1 MTWILGEDEKG
12 YYYEK
17 VDDTVQGSDKSHN
30 KCVDLFY
37 QTIQELDKR
46 VLFEDDIKEL
56 YSLAGCLKSL
66 YSCIVDYERARII
79 TYSERQNLLKYINEV
94 KSLIYRKSK
103 ICVIF

>member
-1 MTWILGEDEKG
+1 MKWLLREDDKG

-46 VLFEDDIKEL
+46 VLFEEDVKEL
-56 YSLAGCLKSL
+56 YALAICLNTL
-66 YSCIVDYERARII
+66 YSCIVEFERRRII
-79 TYSERQNLLKYINEV
+79 TYSGRQNLLKYINEV
-94 KSLIYRKSK
+94 KGLIYRK
-103 ICVIF
+103 FNLPGE

>member
-1 MTWILGEDEKG
+1 MKWLLREDDKG
-12 YYYEK
+12 YCYEK

-46 VLFEDDIKEL
+46 VLFEDDTKEL
-56 YSLAGCLKSL
+56 YSLAIRLNSL
-66 YSCIVDYERARII
+66 YSCIVDFEKGRII

-94 KSLIYRKSK
+94 KGLIYRK
-103 ICVIF
+103 FDLYGE

>member
-1 MTWILGEDEKG
+1 MKRILREDDKG

-17 VDDTVQGSDKSHN
+17 MDGTVQGSDKSQN

-46 VLFEDDIKEL
+46 VLFEGDIKEM
-56 YSLAGCLKSL
+56 YMLANCLHSL
-66 YSCIVDYERARII
+66 YSCIVEFERGRII

-94 KSLIYRKSK
+94 KHLIYRKSK
-103 ICVIF
+103 ICDIF